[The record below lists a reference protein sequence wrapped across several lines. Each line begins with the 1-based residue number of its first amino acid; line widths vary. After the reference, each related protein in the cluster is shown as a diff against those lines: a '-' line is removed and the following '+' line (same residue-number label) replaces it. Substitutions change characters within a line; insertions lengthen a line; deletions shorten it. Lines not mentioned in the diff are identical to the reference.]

1 MTQSSALVVEDDPK
15 TAEVIRRYLESDGFA
30 VRIASDGNE
39 ALNVARLQ
47 TPDVVLLDVMV
58 PQVDGITVCRRLRAE
73 SDVAILM
80 VTARTNEMD
89 VLDALSNGA
98 DDYVTK
104 PFRGRELVARVRAV
118 LRRTRLNGVATD
130 RVLTFGPLEV
140 DPRRHEARRDG
151 LVLELTRKEFKVLH
165 VLAANAGR
173 AFTRADLVE
182 AAFGMDYEGLD
193 RSVDVHVRNIRK
205 KIEVDPERPEYLHTL
220 YGVGYRFQEKRH
232 DA

>member
-1 MTQSSALVVEDDPK
+1 MSQSSALVVEDDPR

-30 VRIASDGNE
+30 VRVAVDGNA
-39 ALNVARLQ
+39 ALLAARQ
-47 TPDVVLLDVMV
+47 HEPDVVLLDVMV
-58 PQVDGITVCRRLRAE
+58 PQVDGLTVCRRLRAE

-118 LRRTRLNGVATD
+118 LRRTRANGHALE
-130 RVLTFGPLEV
+130 RALEFGALHI
-140 DPRRHEARRDG
+140 DPRRHEATLG
-151 LVLELTRKEFKVLH
+151 EAVLDLTRKEFRVLW
-165 VLAANAGR
+165 VLASNAGKAFSR
-173 AFTRADLVE
+173 AELVE
-182 AAFGMDYEGLD
+182 AAFGIDYEGLE

-205 KIEVDPERPEYLHTL
+205 KLERDPDQPEYLHTL

-232 DA
+232 VS

>member
-1 MTQSSALVVEDDPK
+1 MAQASALVVEDDPK

-30 VRIASDGNE
+30 VRVAPDGNQ
-39 ALNVARLQ
+39 ALAAARQQL
-47 TPDVVLLDVMV
+47 PDVVLLDVMV
-58 PQVDGITVCRRLRAE
+58 PQVDGLTVCRRIRAE

-118 LRRTRLNGVATD
+118 LRRTRGGGTAERELVFSEL
-130 RVLTFGPLEV
+130 VI
-140 DPRRHEARRDG
+140 DPHRHEARLRGEVVD
-151 LVLELTRKEFKVLH
+151 LTRKEFQVLFA
-165 VLAANAGR
+165 LASNAGR

-182 AAFGMDYEGLD
+182 SAFGMDYEGLE
-193 RSVDVHVRNIRK
+193 RSVDVHVRNIRRK
-205 KIEVDPERPEYLHTL
+205 LERDAENPEYLHTL
-220 YGVGYRFQEKRH
+220 YGIGYRFQEKRH
-232 DA
+232 AS

>member
-1 MTQSSALVVEDDPK
+1 LSQTFALVVEDDPK

-30 VRIASDGNE
+30 VHVAVDGSAALIA
-39 ALNVARLQ
+39 ARQ
-47 TPDVVLLDVMV
+47 QPPDVVLLDVMV

-118 LRRTRLNGVATD
+118 LRRTRASGKPAERELV
-130 RVLTFGPLEV
+130 FGELAI
-140 DPRRHEARRDG
+140 DPRRHEVRLG
-151 LVLELTRKEFKVLH
+151 GKVLDLTRKEFRVLWT
-165 VLAANAGR
+165 LASNPGK
-173 AFTRADLVE
+173 AFSRADLVE
-182 AAFGMDYEGLD
+182 GAFGMDYEGLE

-205 KIEVDPERPEYLHTL
+205 KIEADADQPEYLHTL

-232 DA
+232 AS

>member
-1 MTQSSALVVEDDPK
+1 MTQTSALVVEDDPK

-30 VRIASDGNE
+30 VRVAFDGNE
-39 ALNVARLQ
+39 ALLAARQ
-47 TPDVVLLDVMV
+47 HTPDVVLLDVML
-58 PQVDGITVCRRLRAE
+58 PHVDGMTVCRRIRAE

-118 LRRTRLNGVATD
+118 LRRTRLNGQPAE
-130 RVLTFGPLEV
+130 RVLSFGPLEI

-151 LVLELTRKEFKVLH
+151 RVVDLTRKEFRVLH
-165 VLAANAGR
+165 ILAANAGK
-173 AFTRADLVE
+173 AFTRAELVE

-205 KIEVDPERPEYLHTL
+205 KLEIDPERPELVHTL

-232 DA
+232 DS